1 MPRRSTRWRKR
12 WPDDAD
18 QGHPI
23 EPFLD
28 QLASS
33 AATPG
38 GGSAAA
44 IIGAM
49 GAALVGMV
57 CNLTIGK
64 KKYADVEGE
73 MKDVLAK
80 TEALRKQLTGMIQDD
95 VKAFDAV
102 MAAYGMPKETD
113 ADKAARDK
121 AIQAALKLATDVPL
135 ACARAAREVID
146 LAAIASD
153 KGNLNVIS
161 DAGVGVLAGYAAL
174 RSAALNV
181 FTNARMITDKTFAEA
196 KLKELNELLA
206 GAEGTTEKAYG
217 VVKGKVS

>member
-1 MPRRSTRWRKR
+1 MTQIK
-12 WPDDAD
+12 DTA
-18 QGHPI
+18 I

-28 QLASS
+28 QLVSS

-80 TEALRKQLTGMIQDD
+80 TEALRMQLTGMIQDD

-102 MAAYGMPKETD
+102 MGAYGMPKETD

>member
-1 MPRRSTRWRKR
+1 MTKFK
-12 WPDDAD
+12 DTA
-18 QGHPI
+18 I

-28 QLASS
+28 ALASS
-33 AATPG
+33 KATPG

-49 GAALVGMV
+49 GAALVSMV

-73 MKDVLAK
+73 MKEVLHKA
-80 TEALRKQLTGMIQDD
+80 EALRHKLTGMIEDD
-95 VKAFDAV
+95 VKAFDQV

-113 ADKAARDK
+113 AEKAARDK
-121 AIQAALKLATDVPL
+121 AIQAALKQATEVPL
-135 ACARAAREVID
+135 RCCHAAREVIE
-146 LAAIASD
+146 LAAIASE

-161 DAGVGVLAGYAAL
+161 DAGVGVLAAYAAL

-181 FTNARMITDKTFAEA
+181 FTNAKIITDKAFAEA
-196 KLKELNELLA
+196 KVKELEKLLA
-206 GAEGTTEKAYG
+206 GAETATEKAYG
-217 VVKGKVS
+217 VVKGKLS

>member
-1 MPRRSTRWRKR
+1 MTEIKDNR
-12 WPDDAD
+12 
-18 QGHPI
+18 I
-23 EPFLD
+23 EQFLEA
-28 QLASS
+28 LASQS
-33 AATPG
+33 ATPG

-49 GAALVGMV
+49 GAALVSMV

-64 KKYADVEGE
+64 KKYAEVEGE
-73 MKDVLAK
+73 MKHVLA
-80 TEALRKQLTGMIQDD
+80 EADTLRQQLIGMIEDD

-102 MAAYGMPKETD
+102 MGAYGLPKETD
-113 ADKAARDK
+113 ADKAKRDS
-121 AIQAALKLATDVPL
+121 AIQAALKQATDVPM
-135 ACARAAREVID
+135 ACARAARQVID
-146 LAAIASD
+146 IAAIASD

-196 KLKELNELLA
+196 KLKELNQLLA
-206 GAEGTTEKAYG
+206 GAEGVTEKAYG

>member
-1 MPRRSTRWRKR
+1 
-12 WPDDAD
+12 
-18 QGHPI
+18 
-23 EPFLD
+23 
-28 QLASS
+28 
-33 AATPG
+33 
-38 GGSAAA
+38 
-44 IIGAM
+44 M
-49 GAALVGMV
+49 GAALVSMV

-64 KKYADVEGE
+64 KKYVEVEGD

-80 TEALRKQLTGMIQDD
+80 SEALRVKLIGMIEDD

-102 MAAYGMPKETD
+102 MGAYGMPKETD
-113 ADKAARDK
+113 ADKAKRDQ
-121 AIQAALKLATDVPL
+121 AIQAALKLATDVPM
-135 ACARAAREVID
+135 ACARAARQVID
-146 LAAIASD
+146 IAATASD

-181 FTNARMITDKTFAEA
+181 FINARMITDKTFAEA

-206 GAEGTTEKAYG
+206 GAEGATEKAYG

>member
-1 MPRRSTRWRKR
+1 MTQIK
-12 WPDDAD
+12 DTA
-18 QGHPI
+18 I

-28 QLASS
+28 QLASG

-49 GAALVGMV
+49 GAALVSMV

-80 TEALRKQLTGMIQDD
+80 TEMLRKRLTVMIQDD

-102 MAAYGMPKETD
+102 MGAYGMPKETD
-113 ADKAARDK
+113 ADKAARGK
-121 AIQAALKLATDVPL
+121 AIQAALKLATEVPL

-174 RSAALNV
+174 QSAALNV

-196 KLKELNELLA
+196 KLKELNQLLA
-206 GAEGTTEKAYG
+206 GAEGATEKAYA

>member
-1 MPRRSTRWRKR
+1 MTQIK
-12 WPDDAD
+12 DTA
-18 QGHPI
+18 I

-80 TEALRKQLTGMIQDD
+80 TEALRMQLTGMIQDD

-102 MAAYGMPKETD
+102 MGAYGMPKETD

>member
-1 MPRRSTRWRKR
+1 MTQIKEKAV
-12 WPDDAD
+12 DA
-18 QGHPI
+18 
-23 EPFLD
+23 FLD
-28 QLASS
+28 ALASS
-33 AATPG
+33 SATPG

-44 IIGAM
+44 ILGAM
-49 GAALVGMV
+49 GAALVSMV

-73 MKDVLAK
+73 MKDVLGKA
-80 TEALRKQLTGMIQDD
+80 EALRHRLTGMIEDD
-95 VKAFDAV
+95 V
-102 MAAYGMPKETD
+102 KETD
-113 ADKAARDK
+113 AEKAAREK
-121 AIQAALKLATDVPL
+121 AIQAALKQATEVPL
-135 ACARAAREVID
+135 ACARVAREVIE
-146 LAAIASD
+146 LAGIAAD

-206 GAEGTTEKAYG
+206 GAEGATERAYG
-217 VVKGKVS
+217 VVKNKVS

>member
-1 MPRRSTRWRKR
+1 MTQIK
-12 WPDDAD
+12 DTAV
-18 QGHPI
+18 

-33 AATPG
+33 GATPG

-49 GAALVGMV
+49 GAALVSMV

-64 KKYADVEGE
+64 KKYANVEAE
-73 MKDVLAK
+73 MKDVLGKA
-80 TEALRKQLTGMIQDD
+80 EALRHKLTGMIEDD

-102 MAAYGMPKETD
+102 MGAYGMAKETD
-113 ADKAARDK
+113 ADKAAREY
-121 AIQAALKLATDVPL
+121 AIQAALKQATDVPMRCCH
-135 ACARAAREVID
+135 AARAVID
-146 LAAIASD
+146 LAEVASA

-161 DAGVGVLAGYAAL
+161 DAGVAVLAAYAAL

-181 FTNARMITDKTFAEA
+181 FTNAKMITDRTFAEA
-196 KLKELNELLA
+196 KLKELDKLLA
-206 GAEGTTEKAYG
+206 GAEIATEKAYA
-217 VVKGKVS
+217 VVKGKLS

>member
-1 MPRRSTRWRKR
+1 MAEIRDTE
-12 WPDDAD
+12 
-18 QGHPI
+18 I
-23 EPFLD
+23 ESFLEA
-28 QLASS
+28 LASQS
-33 AATPG
+33 ATPG

-49 GAALVGMV
+49 GAALVSMV

-64 KKYADVEGE
+64 KKYAEVEGD
-73 MKDVLAK
+73 MKEVLAK
-80 TEALRKQLTGMIQDD
+80 AQALRRKLIGMIEDD

-102 MAAYGMPKETD
+102 MGAYGMPKETD

-121 AIQAALKLATDVPL
+121 AIQAALKQATDVPM
-135 ACARAAREVID
+135 ACARAARQVID
-146 LAAIASD
+146 IASIASD

-181 FTNARMITDKTFAEA
+181 FTNARMITDKTFADA

-206 GAEGTTEKAYG
+206 GAEGVTEKAYG

>member
-1 MPRRSTRWRKR
+1 MTQIK
-12 WPDDAD
+12 DTAI
-18 QGHPI
+18 G
-23 EPFLD
+23 PFLD

-33 AATPG
+33 GATPG

-49 GAALVGMV
+49 GAALVSMV

-64 KKYADVEGE
+64 KKYADAEAE

-80 TEALRKQLTGMIQDD
+80 TEALRKKLTSMIQDD

-102 MAAYGMPKETD
+102 MGAYGMPKETD

-181 FTNARMITDKTFAEA
+181 LTNARMITDKPFAEA
-196 KLKELNELLA
+196 RLKELNELLA
-206 GAEGTTEKAYG
+206 GAEGATEKAYG
-217 VVKGKVS
+217 IVQGKVS

>member
-1 MPRRSTRWRKR
+1 MTQIK
-12 WPDDAD
+12 DTA
-18 QGHPI
+18 I

-28 QLASS
+28 ALASS
-33 AATPG
+33 SATPG

-49 GAALVGMV
+49 GAALVSMV

-64 KKYADVEGE
+64 KKYAEVEGE
-73 MKDVLAK
+73 MKDVLVKA
-80 TEALRKQLTGMIQDD
+80 EALRVKLTGMIEDD
-95 VKAFDAV
+95 VNAFNQV
-102 MAAYGMPKETD
+102 MAAYGLPKETD
-113 ADKAARDK
+113 DDKAAREA
-121 AIQAALKLATDVPL
+121 AIQAALKVATDVPL
-135 ACARAAREVID
+135 RCCHAARAVID
-146 LAAIASD
+146 LAETASD

-206 GAEGTTEKAYG
+206 GAEEATEKAYN
-217 VVKGKVS
+217 VVQGKLS

>member
-1 MPRRSTRWRKR
+1 MTEIKDNR
-12 WPDDAD
+12 
-18 QGHPI
+18 I
-23 EPFLD
+23 EQFLD
-28 QLASS
+28 ALASQS
-33 AATPG
+33 ATPG

-49 GAALVGMV
+49 GAALVSMV

-64 KKYADVEGE
+64 KKYAEVEGE

-80 TEALRKQLTGMIQDD
+80 ADTLRKQLIGMIEDD

-102 MAAYGMPKETD
+102 MGAYGMPKETD
-113 ADKAARDK
+113 ADKAKRDS
-121 AIQAALKLATDVPL
+121 AIQAALKQATDVPM
-135 ACARAAREVID
+135 ACARAARQVID
-146 LAAIASD
+146 IAAIASD

-196 KLKELNELLA
+196 KLKELNQLLA
-206 GAEGTTEKAYG
+206 GAEGATEKAYG

>member
-1 MPRRSTRWRKR
+1 MTDIK
-12 WPDDAD
+12 DTE
-18 QGHPI
+18 I
-23 EPFLD
+23 EQFLAA
-28 QLASS
+28 LASQS
-33 AATPG
+33 ATPG

-49 GAALVGMV
+49 GAALVSMV

-64 KKYADVEGE
+64 KKYAEVEGE
-73 MKDVLAK
+73 MRDVLAK
-80 TEALRKQLTGMIQDD
+80 SEALRVKLIGMIEDD
-95 VKAFDAV
+95 VRAFDAV
-102 MAAYGMPKETD
+102 MGAYGMPKESD
-113 ADKAARDK
+113 ADKAKRDQ
-121 AIQAALKLATDVPL
+121 AIQAALKLATDVPM
-135 ACARAAREVID
+135 ACARAARQVID
-146 LAAIASD
+146 IAATASD

-206 GAEGTTEKAYG
+206 GAEGATEQAYG

>member
-1 MPRRSTRWRKR
+1 MTDIK
-12 WPDDAD
+12 DTE
-18 QGHPI
+18 I
-23 EPFLD
+23 EQFLAA
-28 QLASS
+28 LASQS
-33 AATPG
+33 ATPG

-49 GAALVGMV
+49 GAALVSMV

-64 KKYADVEGE
+64 KKYAEVEGE

-80 TEALRKQLTGMIQDD
+80 SEALRVKLIGMIEDD
-95 VKAFDAV
+95 VRAFDAV
-102 MAAYGMPKETD
+102 MGAYGMPKETD
-113 ADKAARDK
+113 ADKAKRDQ
-121 AIQAALKLATDVPL
+121 AIQAALKLATDVPM
-135 ACARAAREVID
+135 ACARAARQVID
-146 LAAIASD
+146 IAATASD

-206 GAEGTTEKAYG
+206 GAEGVTEKAYG

>member
-1 MPRRSTRWRKR
+1 MTDIK
-12 WPDDAD
+12 DTE
-18 QGHPI
+18 I
-23 EPFLD
+23 EQFLAA
-28 QLASS
+28 LASQS
-33 AATPG
+33 ATPG

-49 GAALVGMV
+49 GAALVSMV

-64 KKYADVEGE
+64 KKYAEVEGE

-80 TEALRKQLTGMIQDD
+80 AETLRKTLIGMIEDD

-102 MAAYGMPKETD
+102 MGAYGMPKETD
-113 ADKAARDK
+113 ADKAARDQ
-121 AIQAALKLATDVPL
+121 AIQAALKQATDVPM
-135 ACARAAREVID
+135 ACARAARQVID
-146 LAAIASD
+146 IAATASD

-206 GAEGTTEKAYG
+206 GAEGVTEKAYG

>member
-1 MPRRSTRWRKR
+1 MTQIK
-12 WPDDAD
+12 DTA
-18 QGHPI
+18 I

-49 GAALVGMV
+49 GAALVSMV
-57 CNLTIGK
+57 CHLTIGK
-64 KKYADVEGE
+64 KKYAEVEGE
-73 MKDVLAK
+73 MQDVLAK
-80 TEALRKQLTGMIQDD
+80 TEALRDKLTGMIQDD

-102 MAAYGMPKETD
+102 MGAYGMTKETD
-113 ADKAARDK
+113 ADKQARDK
-121 AIQAALKLATDVPL
+121 AIQVALKLATDVPL
-135 ACARAAREVID
+135 ACAYAAREVID

-196 KLKELNELLA
+196 KLQELNRLLA
-206 GAEGTTEKAYG
+206 GAEAATEKAYG

>member
-1 MPRRSTRWRKR
+1 MTQIK
-12 WPDDAD
+12 DTA
-18 QGHPI
+18 I

-49 GAALVGMV
+49 GAALVSMV
-57 CNLTIGK
+57 CHLTIGK
-64 KKYADVEGE
+64 KKYAEVEGE
-73 MKDVLAK
+73 MQDVLAK
-80 TEALRKQLTGMIQDD
+80 TEALRQKLTGMIQDD

-102 MAAYGMPKETD
+102 MGAYGMPKETD
-113 ADKAARDK
+113 ADKQARDK
-121 AIQAALKLATDVPL
+121 AIQVALKLATDVPL
-135 ACARAAREVID
+135 ACAYAAREVID

-196 KLKELNELLA
+196 KLQELNQLLA
-206 GAEGTTEKAYG
+206 GAEAATEKAYG

>member
-1 MPRRSTRWRKR
+1 MTQIK
-12 WPDDAD
+12 DTA
-18 QGHPI
+18 I

-49 GAALVGMV
+49 GAALVSMV

-80 TEALRKQLTGMIQDD
+80 TEALRKRLTAMIQDD

-102 MAAYGMPKETD
+102 MGAYGMPKETD

-196 KLKELNELLA
+196 KLKELNQLLA
-206 GAEGTTEKAYG
+206 GAEGATDKAYA

>member
-1 MPRRSTRWRKR
+1 MTQIK
-12 WPDDAD
+12 DTA
-18 QGHPI
+18 I

-49 GAALVGMV
+49 GAALVSMV

-80 TEALRKQLTGMIQDD
+80 TEVLRKKLTAMIQDD

-102 MAAYGMPKETD
+102 MGAYGMPKETD
-113 ADKAARDK
+113 ADKADARQGDPGRAQARDRRS
-121 AIQAALKLATDVPL
+121 LGMRPR
-135 ACARAAREVID
+135 RA
-146 LAAIASD
+146 
-153 KGNLNVIS
+153 
-161 DAGVGVLAGYAAL
+161 
-174 RSAALNV
+174 
-181 FTNARMITDKTFAEA
+181 
-196 KLKELNELLA
+196 
-206 GAEGTTEKAYG
+206 
-217 VVKGKVS
+217 